1 MATPALGPAPID
13 RVPIDRVPLGVA
25 FMVLFCLLAP
35 LIDVAAKM
43 ASQHVTVTQV
53 TAARYGF
60 QCLLMLP
67 LMLYPRG
74 LWRLPSGVLPFLL
87 LRALVGLVSTYSFVA
102 AVQVMPIADA
112 LAIVFVEPFILLV
125 LGFLLFG
132 DTVGPRRIVASLT
145 GFGGALLVIQPNFAI
160 FGPVALWPLVTAVA
174 FAVYVLVTR
183 RLSRALSPVAMNFHT
198 AWIAVLMMLPVLGLG
213 QALHVPVLALSWPEP
228 VVWLQ
233 LVGVA
238 LAATV
243 SHLFISYA
251 LRFAPSAT
259 LAPLH
264 YLEIV
269 SAAAFGWLFFR
280 DWPNPMSW
288 AGITVITASGLFV
301 IWREHRQDR
310 AAGARAAEAVGRDEA
325 PPTSE

>member
-1 MATPALGPAPID
+1 
-13 RVPIDRVPLGVA
+13 
-25 FMVLFCLLAP
+25 MVLFCLLAP

-67 LMLYPRG
+67 LMLFPGG
-74 LWRLPSGVLPFLL
+74 LWRLSREVMPFLL

-112 LAIVFVEPFILLV
+112 LAIVFVEPFILLA
-125 LGFLLFG
+125 LGFLFFG
-132 DTVGPRRIVASLT
+132 DKVGPRRIIASLI
-145 GFGGALLVIQPNFAI
+145 GFAGALLVIQPNFAI

-198 AWIAVLMMLPVLGLG
+198 AWIAVLLMLPVLGLG
-213 QALHVPVLALSWPEP
+213 HAAQLPILALSWPEP

-280 DWPNPMSW
+280 DWPNPTSW

-301 IWREHRQDR
+301 IWREHRLDR
-310 AAGARAAEAVGRDEA
+310 SPPARSAPASGHGEGA
-325 PPTSE
+325 

>member
-1 MATPALGPAPID
+1 MATHVLGQAH
-13 RVPIDRVPLGVA
+13 VDRVPLGVA
-25 FMVLFCLLAP
+25 FMVLFCLIAP

-43 ASQHVTVTQV
+43 AAQHVTVTQV
-53 TAARYGF
+53 TLARYGF
-60 QCLLMLP
+60 QCVLMLP
-67 LMLYPRG
+67 LMPYFGGLSGLPR
-74 LWRLPSGVLPFLL
+74 GVLPLLL
-87 LRALVGLVSTYSFVA
+87 LRAAAGLGSTYSFVA

-112 LAIVFVEPFILLV
+112 LAIAFVEPFILLG

-132 DTVGPRRIVASLT
+132 DTVGPRRIAASVA
-145 GFGGALLVIQPNFAI
+145 GFAGALLVIQPNFAI
-160 FGPVALWPLVTAVA
+160 FGPVALWPLGTAVG
-174 FAVYVLVTR
+174 FAVYILVTR
-183 RLSRALSPVAMNFHT
+183 RLSRALSPVALNFHT
-198 AWIAVLMMLPVLGLG
+198 AWIAVLAMLPALGLG
-213 QALHVPVLALSWPEP
+213 AALELPALALSWPAP
-228 VVWLQ
+228 HVWLQ

-269 SAAAFGWLFFR
+269 SAAALGWLFFR
-280 DWPNPMSW
+280 DWPNPLSW
-288 AGITVITASGLFV
+288 TGIAIITLSGLFI

-310 AAGARAAEAVGRDEA
+310 AAEA
-325 PPTSE
+325 PPPAAPRAGESP

>member
-1 MATPALGPAPID
+1 MATPALAP
-13 RVPIDRVPLGVA
+13 VPTDRVPLGVA

-43 ASQHVTVTQV
+43 AAQHVTVTQV

-60 QCLLMLP
+60 QIVLMLP
-67 LMLYPRG
+67 LMLVSGGLGALPRG
-74 LWRLPSGVLPFLL
+74 AFPFLL
-87 LRALVGLVSTYSFVA
+87 LRAVAGLVSTYSFVA

-112 LAIVFVEPFILLV
+112 LAIVFVEPFILMA

-132 DTVGPRRIVASLT
+132 DRVGPRRIIASLI

-160 FGPVALWPLVTAVA
+160 FGAVALWPLVTAVA
-174 FAVYVLVTR
+174 FAFYVLVTR

-198 AWIAVLMMLPVLGLG
+198 AWIAVLLMLPVLGLG
-213 QALHVPVLALSWPEP
+213 QLWHVPLLALSWPAP

-280 DWPNPMSW
+280 DWPNLTSW
-288 AGITVITASGLFV
+288 AGITIITASGLFL
-301 IWREHRQDR
+301 IWREHQLDR
-310 AAGARAAEAVGRDEA
+310 AAKVGTAPASPHDEEA
-325 PPTSE
+325 